1 MKKILLLTLTAALL
15 AACGN
20 DEDTTSNT
28 DSNKDGT
35 EEVEKTKEKTK
46 ENAIGTRS
54 NPVPVGQTHTVKQ
67 AIYDD
72 NSDSYNATVDITISD
87 VTRGEEVYKKALEMN
102 EFNEAPQEGYEYV
115 AFKVDATVKDAETQD
130 FALFISDTDFNFI
143 SKDGS
148 PYEYASI
155 VYEPVLSANVYAGG
169 STSGYVVGQVKVGDE
184 VQVVYEDADF
194 KNVFFSIK

>member
-1 MKKILLLTLTAALL
+1 MKKLLLLGLTAVLL
-15 AACGN
+15 AACGD
-20 DEDTTSNT
+20 DEDTTNNT
-28 DSNKDGT
+28 DSNKNKT
-35 EEVEKTKEKTK
+35 EEVEKTKKD
-46 ENAIGTRS
+46 AVGTRS
-54 NPVPVGQTHTVKQ
+54 NPVPIGETKTLTQ

-184 VQVVYEDADF
+184 VLVVYEDADF

>member
-1 MKKILLLTLTAALL
+1 MKKILLLSLTAVFL

-28 DSNKDGT
+28 DSNKEGT
-35 EEVEKTKEKTK
+35 EAVEKTKENKV
-46 ENAIGTRS
+46 GTRS
-54 NPVPVGQTHTVKQ
+54 NPVPVGQTHTVTQ

-72 NSDSYNATVDITISD
+72 NSDSYKATVDITISD
-87 VTRGEEVYKKALEMN
+87 VTRGEEVYKKALDMN
-102 EFNEAPQEGYEYV
+102 EFNEAPKEGFEYV

-130 FALFISDTDFNFI
+130 YALFISDTDFNFI

-155 VYEPVLSANVYAGG
+155 VYEPELSANVYAGG
-169 STSGYVVGQVKVGDE
+169 STSGYVVGQVKIGDE